1 MKIQRSYGPKQ
12 PRKGA
17 AAAEL
22 AIALPFLAFLV
33 LGTLETARF
42 TSVSELLANVAR
54 EGCRDAVINGNTNA
68 TATARMTTMLS
79 NAGISGST
87 ITITPTDVTTSTYG
101 SAITVT
107 VTVPYGNVSWSPAP
121 FVLRSN
127 MTLSGTAVMASQ
139 QNPPP

>member
-1 MKIQRSYGPKQ
+1 MKLRPCFGSRR

-79 NAGISGST
+79 NAGISGYT
-87 ITITPTDVTTSTYG
+87 ITITPTDVTTSTYA
-101 SAITVT
+101 SSVTVT
-107 VTVPYGNVSWSPAP
+107 VTVPYGRVSWSPAP
-121 FVLRSN
+121 YVIRSN
-127 MTLSGTAVMASQ
+127 VTLSGTAVMSSE